1 MRSTALLVGNPTAQ
15 SGQNARRITR
25 AAELLDAR
33 GLACTTFATLPDGA
47 TIGALR
53 DALIASPPDVVIAMG
68 GDGTFRE
75 VGCALMAS
83 GHANAVAMGMLPTGT
98 ANDQGRSFGLA
109 SGDDALERNVAV
121 IADGHETRLDAVHL
135 TRVGAH
141 GEELGR
147 CTFFDS
153 AGWGLSARVL
163 LERNVDRA
171 VVEKLGPLR
180 ALYRDQLVYAGAFAR
195 VFVDTFVRDHTFDAT
210 VDVDGV
216 VHELS
221 DLTDLIVKN
230 TRIYA
235 GAWIPDRTSRAD
247 DGLVEIVPFRDQAD
261 WIAKAIIDHEGNPL
275 PDPLRDPLGNARA
288 EVLRGRRIAFT
299 FRAPVLPLAQID
311 GEEADPSPSARVEVE
326 PRAIRLLV
334 PEAHA

>member
-1 MRSTALLVGNPTAQ
+1 MRTTALLVGNPTAQ
-15 SGQNARRITR
+15 SGQNARRIAR
-25 AAELLDAR
+25 AAELLVAH
-33 GLACTTFATLPDGA
+33 GLACETFATLPDGA
-47 TIGALR
+47 TIAALR
-53 DALIASPPDVVIAMG
+53 DGLAATRPDVVIAMG

-75 VGCALMAS
+75 VGCALLSS
-83 GHANAVAMGMLPTGT
+83 GHADRIAMGMLPTGT

-121 IADGHETRLDAVHL
+121 IAEGHEARLDAVHL

-141 GEELGR
+141 GEELDR

-163 LERNVDRA
+163 LERNLDRD
-171 VVEKLGPLR
+171 VVAKLGPLK

-195 VFVDTFVRDHTFDAT
+195 VFVDSFVRDHTFDVT
-210 VDVDGV
+210 LDVDGT
-216 VHELS
+216 VHELA

-235 GAWIPDRTSRAD
+235 GAWILDRTSRAD

-261 WIAKAIIDHEGNPL
+261 WIAKGIIDHEGNPL

-288 EVLRGRRIAFT
+288 DVLRGRRIT
-299 FRAPVLPLAQID
+299 LSFRAPVLPLAQID
-311 GEEADPSPSARVEVE
+311 GEEAFPSPRARVEVE
-326 PRAIRLLV
+326 PRAVRLRV
-334 PEAHA
+334 PAEHA

>member
-1 MRSTALLVGNPTAQ
+1 
-15 SGQNARRITR
+15 
-25 AAELLDAR
+25 
-33 GLACTTFATLPDGA
+33 
-47 TIGALR
+47 
-53 DALIASPPDVVIAMG
+53 VVIAMG

-109 SGDDALERNVAV
+109 SGDDALEANVRV

-171 VVEKLGPLR
+171 VVEKLGPLK

-195 VFVDTFVRDHTFDAT
+195 VFVDSFVRDQTFDVT
-210 VDVDGV
+210 LEIDGV
-216 VHELS
+216 RHELVG
-221 DLTDLIVKN
+221 LTDLIVKN

-235 GAWIPDRTSRAD
+235 GAWILDRDARSD
-247 DGLVEIVPFRDQAD
+247 DGVVEIVPFRDQAD
-261 WIAKAIIDHEGNPL
+261 WIAKGIIDHGGNPL

-288 EVLRGRRIAFT
+288 DVLRGQRISLA